1 MNHCLL
7 LLRLRWKTRL
17 YQGSLRA
24 KAQRVHVFT
33 VFAIINTGRQC
44 ESAVHLRIKNLFES
58 SRLHRFHRRDASE
71 CCYGPV
77 MCSTPTFTL
86 VLWSEL
92 NLVSKFRRG
101 YGVTEYKKLPFS
113 INKSWKQCKM
123 GTWTVWT
130 VMHVTVCCSDRPCD
144 VCATMTWLQVVR
156 HSETPRGLHV
166 ARRSWYLF
174 SLSGLPR
181 HVCCVVTVSTLF
193 LITGGWNVK
202 FDYALF
208 FNQTSREW
216 KRIIHR
222 VSRRVHPKSVR
233 ICHILTD
240 LRNFARLEKV
250 ESESNSQQNFG
261 NIYACCYCLWWMTVR
276 PSLWHNRQT
285 VGGQWSSTT
294 VGPSWRC
301 CLPVSLGLKHVYAN
315 ITLV

>member
-1 MNHCLL
+1 MRHVSWHHRRLEANHTAPYALWIMNHCLL

-24 KAQRVHVFT
+24 KAPRVHVFT

-101 YGVTEYKKLPFS
+101 YGVTEYKKSPFS

-156 HSETPRGLHV
+156 HSETPRGYMLHGGRDICSV
-166 ARRSWYLF
+166 CLVCHATYAALWQFLHCF
-174 SLSGLPR
+174 S
-181 HVCCVVTVSTLF
+181 
-193 LITGGWNVK
+193 
-202 FDYALF
+202 
-208 FNQTSREW
+208 
-216 KRIIHR
+216 
-222 VSRRVHPKSVR
+222 
-233 ICHILTD
+233 
-240 LRNFARLEKV
+240 
-250 ESESNSQQNFG
+250 
-261 NIYACCYCLWWMTVR
+261 
-276 PSLWHNRQT
+276 
-285 VGGQWSSTT
+285 
-294 VGPSWRC
+294 
-301 CLPVSLGLKHVYAN
+301 
-315 ITLV
+315 